1 MPQKKNNNMQ
11 VDFTFQEYLGFLAFL
26 GIATMGFWLMI
37 FLLTYVVPYWV
48 FGAAIERF
56 KENRAAKKAQNRNK
70 QPKNSYV
77 AKVYSYRG
85 FTSVRAFVYLY

>member
-1 MPQKKNNNMQ
+1 MQ

-37 FLLTYVVPYWV
+37 FLLSYVVPYWV

-56 KENRAAKKAQNRNK
+56 KESRAAKKQQK
-70 QPKNSYV
+70 QEQ
-77 AKVYSYRG
+77 AYSYRG
-85 FTSVRAFVYLY
+85 HSSVRAFVFLY